1 MGLELF
7 LKSSIDLRGVE
18 VEYKSKVEF
27 EGIEEAGSESI
38 IERELETI
46 VAPLNTLQME
56 KQREIK
62 ERAFFFSYL
71 CGLTRDLEILRTKS
85 SVLVLVIA
93 SFVSLSEIICFLFS
107 FSDIFPSTQREA

>member
-18 VEYKSKVEF
+18 VEYKSEVEF

-62 ERAFFFSYL
+62 LQREGFFLFL
-71 CGLTRDLEILRTKS
+71 FMWFNQKLGDFENKVLRPGS
-85 SVLVLVIA
+85 CYC
-93 SFVSLSEIICFLFS
+93 IIC
-107 FSDIFPSTQREA
+107 IFE